1 MNFVSHEIQ
10 ISKSGAQSILGE
22 CGPLRLG
29 SSFDRV
35 SIVGRSRDRLTL
47 GCGGPVVAIGLGEFS
62 IEVQKLFS
70 NNLLIA
76 W

>member
-1 MNFVSHEIQ
+1 MWIKF
-10 ISKSGAQSILGE
+10 
-22 CGPLRLG
+22 G

-35 SIVGRSRDRLTL
+35 SIMGRSRDQLTL